1 MGHRFRDFFFD
12 NKRVYRRR
20 YTKLAEKVRSENG
33 LRIQNEFNSKKT
45 KKG

>member
-1 MGHRFRDFFFD
+1 MEHRFSDFFFD
-12 NKRVYRRR
+12 NKKVYHR

-33 LRIQNEFNSKKT
+33 LRLQNKFNSKAI

>member
-1 MGHRFRDFFFD
+1 MGHRFRDFFFIS
-12 NKRVYRRR
+12 NKASHR
-20 YTKLAEKVRSENG
+20 YAKLAEKVRSENG